1 MRFVSGVSLVS
12 SLPKKEGVIGQQWAA
27 VPTCLPN
34 TKNSAKAWKTWPKH
48 EKLGQNMKKLGH
60 NMKKLENNSHMTE
73 KLGHNAYQAQK
84 NSKTAATNVMSPD
97 WKLSHNAYQAWKT
110 SKTTATNINHA
121 VTWLKKLENDC
132 HRLKKLENNCHMIQ
146 KTRNWLSH
154 GWKNSKLTVTWLKK
168 LEIDCHNA
176 LNILKNCRHTVYMLT
191 KQKNLNIVPHMI
203 TKHWKTRK

>member
-1 MRFVSGVSLVS
+1 MFFVSGVNLVS
-12 SLPKKEGVIGQQWAA
+12 TIQFAQTWQSYSATESAEW
-27 VPTCLPN
+27 
-34 TKNSAKAWKTWPKH
+34 KNS
-48 EKLGQNMKKLGH
+48 NML
-60 NMKKLENNSHMTE
+60 SDD
-73 KLGHNAYQAQK
+73 GHNAYK
-84 NSKTAATNVMSPD
+84 
-97 WKLSHNAYQAWKT
+97 AWKN